1 MPPAPWEGRA
11 MPQFGDR
18 SPEDCD
24 ARSACVE
31 GEIDRA
37 RIARDVSWLA
47 GRRSVAV
54 KRLGAPGPN
63 SGELEIILRAAL
75 AAPDH
80 GALRPW
86 RVVRC
91 SQASRARLADLFVTG
106 KRERHPDS
114 TEVQL
119 ERERE
124 KAMRPPV
131 LLALIASP
139 KRGHD
144 KVPVEEQLATAGA
157 AIQSMLIAAHG
168 QGYGAIILSGSRC
181 SDPGVCAA
189 LEVGTEET
197 LLGFLSIGSIVEEP
211 KLAPRPKLQDVAFDF
226 DGDRIV
232 PMTEAGG

>member
-1 MPPAPWEGRA
+1 MS
-11 MPQFGDR
+11 QFGNR
-18 SPEDCD
+18 SPVGDD
-24 ARSACVE
+24 ACFACIVDE
-31 GEIDRA
+31 SDRA
-37 RIARDVSWLA
+37 RIAHDVSWIP
-47 GRRSVAV
+47 GRRSIAV
-54 KRLGAPGPN
+54 KRLGEPGPN
-63 SGELEIILRAAL
+63 PDELGIILRAAL

-86 RVVRC
+86 RVIRC
-91 SQASRARLADLFVTG
+91 SQASRARLAYLFVTG
-106 KRERHPDS
+106 KLERHADS

-124 KAMRPPV
+124 KATRPPV

-168 QGYGAIILSGSRC
+168 LGYGAIILSGSRC
-181 SDPGVCAA
+181 SDAGVRAA
-189 LEVGTEET
+189 LEVGAEET
-197 LLGFLSIGSIVEEP
+197 LLGFISIGSIVEEP
-211 KLAPRPKLQDVAFDF
+211 KLAPRPNLGDVAFEF

-232 PMTEAGG
+232 PLNEGG